1 MLLREISSKKA
12 KQSRILLTI
21 IGVLSGFLCG
31 LYGVG
36 ALLGA
41 YIGRMTDDS
50 KAFKGNIC
58 LVFVIE
64 NSFRIIMYSLYGII
78 TLEALRTAAFLA
90 PFMLVGL
97 GAGMLGAEEKA
108 EAALNSMMEIRQQ
121 RLDLLSGYQETNY
134 SVEAFRYLASS
145 LKQTEDSYLSMFIGS
160 TSKNEHVHSFIFSP
174 TADNVNKETSVL
186 CFSEET
192 GICSSTRN
200 SNSQITIS
208 VIPRNQSVKKEPK
221 LKENGIKYRIP
232 VTAEIYAR
240 YKDKTYCGGIYQLPQ
255 LGKMMTFDM
264 AKNKYVLYDSH
275 TGSIRSIK
283 VE

>member
-1 MLLREISSKKA
+1 MIFWIIATLCAFYVKGLCGFANTLVFTSILSFGNANINISPIELILGYPTNLIISFKERKSIDLKICLPLAAMVIVGSTAGGFFLKNADVSVVKIFFGALIIVIGIEMLLREISSKKA

-78 TLEALRTAAFLA
+78 TMEALKTAAFLA

-97 GAGMLGAEEKA
+97 GAGMLSARVIDDIIVKRIVIVMLIVSGI
-108 EAALNSMMEIRQQ
+108 ALI
-121 RLDLLSGYQETNY
+121 LTN
-134 SVEAFRYLASS
+134 
-145 LKQTEDSYLSMFIGS
+145 
-160 TSKNEHVHSFIFSP
+160 
-174 TADNVNKETSVL
+174 
-186 CFSEET
+186 
-192 GICSSTRN
+192 
-200 SNSQITIS
+200 
-208 VIPRNQSVKKEPK
+208 
-221 LKENGIKYRIP
+221 
-232 VTAEIYAR
+232 
-240 YKDKTYCGGIYQLPQ
+240 
-255 LGKMMTFDM
+255 M
-264 AKNKYVLYDSH
+264 A
-275 TGSIRSIK
+275 
-283 VE
+283 